1 MLSRSFRSAAG
12 GGFLFAVT
20 SAAALWTAA
29 SVANGAS
36 AVNASKA
43 AFKQSA
49 DRSNYNLTGTVV
61 NSVTGA
67 PIRSALVQISF
78 TRQLSTL
85 TGSDGKFRFE
95 GLPSGQTAVSVRK
108 PGFFSEEEIHSLTN
122 SQRMFST
129 GPDSAPVVLKLIPEG
144 VIFGTIRGEEGE
156 PLEGMNVRLMR
167 NSSSSGR
174 KRREAQGTVQTDE
187 TGAFRFAEL
196 IPGMYFLSVSQGD
209 PSAAGL
215 RGRIIQP
222 SAKGYPTEF
231 YPGVPV
237 ATEAS
242 PIKIIPGERKQLDM
256 LLTAKPFYRVG
267 GAVSG
272 YAAGQNVG
280 LQITDASGQPL
291 AVESNFNSQTGRF
304 QIVGI
309 PPGTYTIAAA
319 MVGPSGSPALARK
332 QVIVNS
338 DVSNVQLRLA
348 GTISIPVIM
357 RTEFSTATPPENGF
371 PRQLAA
377 TVVLAPVDAS
387 SGGDHSITRPSGTPE
402 DMTFEING
410 VQPGTYSVRLEPA
423 QNAYIYS
430 AKYGSI
436 DLLHEDLSVDSDTP
450 VQTIEVILRD
460 DSAQLSGALTQDG
473 RKAAGAVLLIPE
485 NAPRLMKLMPT
496 DSLGA
501 FEFSVLAPG
510 NYKVLGMDRMD
521 DVEYGDPEF
530 LRKYLPNAQE
540 ISLSAR
546 QAVAIQVE
554 LVHVGD

>member
-1 MLSRSFRSAAG
+1 MFSRSFRSAAG
-12 GGFLFAVT
+12 VGFLFAVT
-20 SAAALWTAA
+20 STAVLCTAA
-29 SVANGAS
+29 FDANGA
-36 AVNASKA
+36 NATNDSKT
-43 AFKQSA
+43 AFEQTTDES
-49 DRSNYNLTGTVV
+49 DYSLTGIVV
-61 NSVTGA
+61 NSITGA
-67 PIRSALVQISF
+67 PIRSALVQITFS
-78 TRQLSTL
+78 RQLSTL
-85 TGSDGKFRFE
+85 TGSDGKFKFE

-122 SQRMFST
+122 TQRMFST
-129 GPDSAPVVLKLIPEG
+129 GPDSAPAVLKLVPEG
-144 VIFGTIRGEEGE
+144 VIFGAIRGEEGE
-156 PLEGMNVRLMR
+156 PLEGMNVRLTR
-167 NSSSSGR
+167 NSFNSGH
-174 KRREAQGTVQTDE
+174 KRREAQATVQTDE

-196 IPGMYFLSVSQGD
+196 IPDIYFLSVSQGE
-209 PSAAGL
+209 PSAPGL

-222 SAKGYPTEF
+222 SAKGYATEF

-242 PIKIIPGERKQLDM
+242 PIKIVPGERKQLDM
-256 LLTAKPFYRVG
+256 LLTAKPLYRVG

-291 AVESNFNSQTGRF
+291 AVGSNFNPQTGRF
-304 QIVGI
+304 QIAGVS
-309 PPGTYTIAAA
+309 PGSYTIAAA
-319 MVGPSGSPALARK
+319 VVGPSGSPALARK

-357 RTEFSTATPPENGF
+357 RTEFSTAAPPENGF
-371 PRQLAA
+371 PRRLAA
-377 TVVLAPVDAS
+377 TVVLTSVDAS
-387 SGGDHSITRPSGTPE
+387 SGGDHSLTRPSGTPE

-410 VQPGTYSVRLEPA
+410 VQPGAYSVRLEPA
-423 QNAYIYS
+423 ENAYIYS

-436 DLLHEDLSVDSDTP
+436 DLLHEDLTVDSDTP

-460 DSAQLSGALTQDG
+460 DSAQLSGALTLDG
-473 RKAAGAVLLIPE
+473 RKAAGAVLLVPE

-496 DSLGA
+496 DSSGA

-510 NYKVLGMDRMD
+510 NYKVLGMDRLD
-521 DVEYGDPEF
+521 DVEYSDPEF
-530 LRKYLPNAQE
+530 LRKYLPKAQE

-554 LVHVGD
+554 LIHVGD